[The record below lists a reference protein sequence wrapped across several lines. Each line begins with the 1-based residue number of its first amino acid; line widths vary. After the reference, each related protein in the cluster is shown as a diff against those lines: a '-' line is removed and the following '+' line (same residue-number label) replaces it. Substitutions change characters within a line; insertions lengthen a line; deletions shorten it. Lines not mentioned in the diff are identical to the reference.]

1 MILAIDMG
9 NSNIVVGGIDD
20 KRTYFEERI
29 TTDDRKTSLE
39 YAIMLKNILE
49 IHRVKRGD
57 IEGSI
62 LSSVVPPLNAP
73 LSSAVKKITGKRPL
87 LVGSGMKTGLNIKMD
102 NPKAVGGDR
111 IVAAVAA
118 IARYEG
124 PIIIIDMG
132 TATTMDVVDRAGS
145 YIGGVILP
153 GVNVALNSLVSH
165 TAQLPRINL
174 DVPRRV
180 IGKNTVECMRNG
192 IMLGNAAT
200 LDGLID
206 RMEAELGES
215 ATLVSTGGM
224 ARFITP
230 LCRHSIT
237 YDPDLLLRGLWILY
251 RQNTAAGVMRDAGP
265 AAKQES
271 GYWPPRPP
279 LFGIFHWKVLFSW
292 G

>member
-9 NSNIVVGGIDD
+9 NSNIVVGCIDAQN
-20 KRTYFEERI
+20 TYFEERI

-49 IHRVKRGD
+49 IHKIKRTD
-57 IEGSI
+57 IEGAI

-73 LSSAVKKITGKRPL
+73 LSSAVKKITGRRPL

-102 NPKAVGGDR
+102 NPKTVGGDR

-118 IARYEG
+118 IAKYEG
-124 PIIIIDMG
+124 PMIVIDMG
-132 TATTMDVVDRAGS
+132 TATTLDVVDRAGS

-153 GVNVALNSLVSH
+153 GVNVALNSLVAN

-174 DVPRRV
+174 DVPKRV

-192 IMLGNAAT
+192 VMYGNAAM
-200 LDGLID
+200 LDGIID
-206 RMEAELGES
+206 RMEEELGEQ
-215 ATLVSTGGM
+215 ATLIATGGM

-230 LCRHSIT
+230 LCRHKIA
-237 YDPDLLLRGLWILY
+237 YDPDLLLRGLMILY
-251 RQNTAAGVMRDAGP
+251 QQNT
-265 AAKQES
+265 ETN
-271 GYWPPRPP
+271 
-279 LFGIFHWKVLFSW
+279 
-292 G
+292 

>member
-49 IHRVKRGD
+49 IHRVKRA
-57 IEGSI
+57 
-62 LSSVVPPLNAP
+62 SVVPPLNAP
-73 LSSAVKKITGKRPL
+73 LSSAVKKIIGKRPL

-192 IMLGNAAT
+192 IMLGTAAT

-251 RQNTAAGVMRDAGP
+251 RQNTAA
-265 AAKQES
+265 E
-271 GYWPPRPP
+271 
-279 LFGIFHWKVLFSW
+279 
-292 G
+292 

>member
-20 KRTYFEERI
+20 TKTYFEERI

-49 IHRVKRGD
+49 IHKIKRHD

-62 LSSVVPPLNAP
+62 MSSVVPPLNAP
-73 LSSAVKKITGKRPL
+73 VSSAVKKITGKKPL
-87 LVGSGMKTGLNIKMD
+87 LVGSGMKTGLNIKVD
-102 NPKAVGGDR
+102 NPKTVGGDR

-132 TATTMDVVDRAGS
+132 TATTLDVIDKEGN
-145 YIGGVILP
+145 YIGGIILP
-153 GVNVALNSLVSH
+153 GVKVALNSLVSH

-174 DVPRRV
+174 DMPKRV

-192 IMLGNAAT
+192 IMYGNAAM
-200 LDGLID
+200 LDGIID
-206 RMEAELGES
+206 RMEQELDEK
-215 ATLVSTGGM
+215 ATLISTGGM
-224 ARFITP
+224 SRFITP
-230 LCRHSIT
+230 LCRHEIA
-237 YDPDLLLRGLWILY
+237 YVPDLLLRGLWILY
-251 RQNTAAGVMRDAGP
+251 RQNTETAGN
-265 AAKQES
+265 
-271 GYWPPRPP
+271 
-279 LFGIFHWKVLFSW
+279 
-292 G
+292 

>member
-20 KRTYFEERI
+20 QKTYFEERI

-49 IHRVKRGD
+49 IHNVNKND

-62 LSSVVPPLNAP
+62 ISSVVPPLNAP
-73 LSSAVKKITGKRPL
+73 LSSAVKKITGRKPL

-102 NPKAVGGDR
+102 NPKTVGGDR

-118 IARYEG
+118 ISMYEG

-132 TATTMDVVDRAGS
+132 TATTMEVVDRAGD

-153 GVNVALNSLVSH
+153 GVKVALNSLVTN

-174 DVPRRV
+174 DVPKRV
-180 IGKNTVECMRNG
+180 IGKNTIECMRNG
-192 IMLGNAAT
+192 IMYGNAAI

-206 RMEAELGES
+206 RMEEEIGDK
-215 ATLVSTGGM
+215 ATLVATGGM

-230 LCRHSIT
+230 LCRHEIE
-237 YDPDLLLRGLWILY
+237 YVPDLLLRGLLILY
-251 RQNTAAGVMRDAGP
+251 RRNTPEA
-265 AAKQES
+265 
-271 GYWPPRPP
+271 
-279 LFGIFHWKVLFSW
+279 
-292 G
+292 

>member
-20 KRTYFEERI
+20 AKTYFEERI

-49 IHRVKRGD
+49 IHKVRRSD

-62 LSSVVPPLNAP
+62 MSSVVPPLNAP
-73 LSSAVKKITGKRPL
+73 VSTAVKKITGKKPL

-102 NPKAVGGDR
+102 NPKTVGGDR

-118 IARYEG
+118 ISRYQS

-132 TATTMDVVDRAGS
+132 TATTLDVIDANGC

-153 GVNVALNSLVSH
+153 GVKVALNSLVSN

-180 IGKNTVECMRNG
+180 IGKNTIECMRNG
-192 IMLGNAAT
+192 IMYGNAAM

-206 RMEAELGES
+206 RMQAEIGS
-215 ATLVSTGGM
+215 PATIISTGGM

-230 LCRHSIT
+230 LCSHRIDYS
-237 YDPDLLLRGLWILY
+237 PDLLLQGLLILY
-251 RQNTAAGVMRDAGP
+251 RQNTENA
-265 AAKQES
+265 
-271 GYWPPRPP
+271 
-279 LFGIFHWKVLFSW
+279 
-292 G
+292 

>member
-49 IHRVKRGD
+49 IHRVKRGE

-62 LSSVVPPLNAP
+62 MSSVVPPLNAP
-73 LSSAVKKITGKRPL
+73 LSSAVKKITGRRPL

-132 TATTMDVVDRAGS
+132 TATTMDAVDRAGN
-145 YIGGVILP
+145 YIGGIILP
-153 GVNVALNSLVSH
+153 GVKVALNSLVSN

-192 IMLGNAAT
+192 IMLGNAAM

-206 RMEAELGES
+206 RMEAELGET

-237 YDPDLLLRGLWILY
+237 YDPDLLLRGLLILY
-251 RQNTAAGVMRDAGP
+251 RQNTA
-265 AAKQES
+265 E
-271 GYWPPRPP
+271 
-279 LFGIFHWKVLFSW
+279 
-292 G
+292 